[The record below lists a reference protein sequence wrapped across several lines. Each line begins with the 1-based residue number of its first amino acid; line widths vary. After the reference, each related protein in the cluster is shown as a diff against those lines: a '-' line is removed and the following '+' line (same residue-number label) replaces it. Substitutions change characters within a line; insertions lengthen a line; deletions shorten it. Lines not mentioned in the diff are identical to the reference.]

1 MTWSLI
7 HITWSLTTTRKKCD
21 FKYVWE
27 IMSSQETS
35 AIPNVLNCCTREAYI
50 KAGVLIQKKKK
61 MYHIKQVR
69 TWWHDP
75 SYIFGIALLSCG
87 CASPCICGDFFFWDF
102 QLDYD
107 ASSPG
112 VSVLNYALRK
122 HELRVRCKRIMCS
135 AKLWFLDTL
144 CKNKSCVLNILLCV
158 TLNYFSTL
166 YNKQKRT
173 PYTQLIFWQSV
184 LWTHV
189 LNTHGVVLGK
199 VLRALATVF
208 CV

>member
-1 MTWSLI
+1 MYERSC
-7 HITWSLTTTRKKCD
+7 HHKKQVR
-21 FKYVWE
+21 FQTYWIVVQGKRILRLV
-27 IMSSQETS
+27 SSF
-35 AIPNVLNCCTREAYI
+35 
-50 KAGVLIQKKKK
+50 KKKK
-61 MYHIKQVR
+61 KCITWNKCVRDDMIPHIYLESHFFRVVSR
-69 TWWHDP
+69 ARV
-75 SYIFGIALLSCG
+75 YVVI
-87 CASPCICGDFFFWDF
+87 FFFWDF

>member
-1 MTWSLI
+1 MYEGSCHHKKQVRFQTYWIVVQGKRILRLVSSFKKKKNVSNETSAYVMTWSLI
-7 HITWSLTTTRKKCD
+7 YIWNRTS
-21 FKYVWE
+21 FVW
-27 IMSSQETS
+27 
-35 AIPNVLNCCTREAYI
+35 LREPVY
-50 KAGVLIQKKKK
+50 
-61 MYHIKQVR
+61 M
-69 TWWHDP
+69 WW
-75 SYIFGIALLSCG
+75 
-87 CASPCICGDFFFWDF
+87 FFFWDF

-144 CKNKSCVLNILLCV
+144 CKSKSCVLNILLCV

-173 PYTQLIFWQSV
+173 PYTQLIFLQSV

-199 VLRALATVF
+199 VLQAHVF